1 MKKWKD
7 TLSAPR
13 NKRPDTDPNNVKES
27 YLKIMDLESLGIGK
41 YILRSKTSLYIWT
54 YESINAVFQHFIES
68 CTTSNTQKKK
78 KSCDQFTESP
88 FAHLRDYVLSP
99 MIMGVTT
106 GCVDFWKPNTGN
118 GDQSST
124 LGTWKSYPQDSLFLS
139 VGRRALGHNH
149 NGHMVAILRERS
161 GSRGHTEGFRE

>member
-1 MKKWKD
+1 MKKWNVMKKWKD

-78 KSCDQFTESP
+78 KSCD
-88 FAHLRDYVLSP
+88 
-99 MIMGVTT
+99 
-106 GCVDFWKPNTGN
+106 
-118 GDQSST
+118 
-124 LGTWKSYPQDSLFLS
+124 
-139 VGRRALGHNH
+139 
-149 NGHMVAILRERS
+149 
-161 GSRGHTEGFRE
+161 